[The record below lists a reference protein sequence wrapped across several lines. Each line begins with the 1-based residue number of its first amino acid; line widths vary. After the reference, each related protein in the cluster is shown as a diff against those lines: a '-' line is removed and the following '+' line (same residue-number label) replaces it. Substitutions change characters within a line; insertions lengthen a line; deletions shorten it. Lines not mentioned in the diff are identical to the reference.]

1 VTGRTGR
8 GRPVATAS
16 AVGGYQDW
24 SRAGWRLHL
33 PAVADVP
40 SFAAGLAQDTIPAL
54 AAASAAAVPDRPAVT
69 VGGEPASH
77 GELDDGAARVAGW
90 LARRVQPGDRV
101 LLAAAASLDFVRC
114 YLGALRAGVVVVLAN
129 PEFTAAE
136 LRHLVADS
144 GAVLALADP
153 EPGRLLGGLS
163 EESGPLLTADIGD
176 PPSGSGR
183 ADGMKVGP
191 HDLAL
196 LAYTS
201 GTTGKPKGVPL
212 THGQLAASIRSAMAA
227 WRWSPDE
234 VLAHALPLY
243 HQHGL
248 SGMHAAL
255 IAGGTVHIR
264 SRFAP
269 ADLLRTIEE
278 TRATVLFAVPTIYQ
292 ALMDAGG
299 ITAVGRPGLRLA
311 VCGSA
316 PLSPALAERLTAVMG
331 RAPLIRYGTTESG
344 LNVSNPV
351 DDPRGDTVGIPL
363 PGVLARVASPGAEG
377 EADLGADGEI
387 QVRGP
392 QVFDGYWHDPAATA
406 ATFTPDGWFRT
417 GDIGALDTATGHLR
431 IRGRIK
437 EMIITGG
444 LNVYPREVEIVLED
458 HPSVAEAAVAGV
470 PHQRWGE
477 QVTAWVVLRDGHG
490 FDEAALIAHA
500 RTRLAGY
507 KCPKRVFR
515 LAAIPRNHV
524 GKIIRSGL
532 RAGLSGHDGLLR
544 VTLTHV
550 RARPVFDCG
559 ALFSALDA
567 QRRDRGLDW
576 YALAGELWQQSSELN
591 AQRTCAVVK
600 G

>member
-1 VTGRTGR
+1 VTGPAGPGPPVTGLS
-8 GRPVATAS
+8 AT
-16 AVGGYQDW
+16 GGYRDW

-33 PAVADVP
+33 PAAADAA

-54 AAASAAAVPDRPAVT
+54 AAASAVAVPDRVAVT
-69 VGGEPASH
+69 VDGEPASH
-77 GELDDGAARVAGW
+77 AELDDGAARVAGW
-90 LARRVQPGDRV
+90 LARRVRPGDRV

-114 YLGALRAGVVVVLAN
+114 YLGALRAGAVVVLAN
-129 PEFTAAE
+129 PGFTAAE

-153 EPGRLLGGLS
+153 EPGRLLAGLS
-163 EESGPLLTADIGD
+163 QESGSWPTFCIGD
-176 PPSGSGR
+176 LPAGSGR
-183 ADGMKVGP
+183 ADGMAAGP
-191 HDLAL
+191 RDIAL

-201 GTTGKPKGVPL
+201 GTTGRPKGVPL

-227 WRWSPDE
+227 WRWSPGD

-248 SGMHAAL
+248 SGVHAAL

-269 ADLLRTIEE
+269 ADLLRTIEQ

-292 ALMDAGG
+292 ALMDAEI
-299 ITAVGRPGLRLA
+299 ITAAGRPGLRLA

-316 PLSPALAERLTAVMG
+316 PLSPALADRLTTVLG
-331 RAPLIRYGTTESG
+331 RVPLIRYGTTESG

-363 PGVLARVASPGAEG
+363 PGVLARIAVADGQAGPGADD

-392 QVFDGYWHDPAATA
+392 QVFDGYWHDPAASA
-406 ATFTPDGWFRT
+406 AAFTTDGWFRT
-417 GDIGALDTATGHLR
+417 GDIGALDTATGDLR

-490 FDEAALIAHA
+490 LDETALIAHA

-507 KCPKRVFR
+507 KCPKRVFQ
-515 LAAIPRNHV
+515 LTALPRNHV
-524 GKIIRSGL
+524 GKIIRSAL
-532 RAGLSGHDGLLR
+532 PAGS
-544 VTLTHV
+544 
-550 RARPVFDCG
+550 
-559 ALFSALDA
+559 
-567 QRRDRGLDW
+567 
-576 YALAGELWQQSSELN
+576 
-591 AQRTCAVVK
+591 
-600 G
+600 